1 MSGER
6 VLVIDDSEGIRSY
19 VASFLELQ
27 GFEVD
32 TAEDGRRALALLD
45 SGLAPDA
52 VVLDVLMTGLGGL
65 ETLRGIRERDP
76 EVPVIMLSG
85 HADVRTAIDGIERGA
100 FEYLMKPVDLE
111 ELIYKIE
118 DACSTD
124 EE

>member
-32 TAEDGRRALALLD
+32 TAEDGRRALALLE

-52 VVLDVLMTGLGGL
+52 IILDVMMTGLGGL
-65 ETLRGIRERDP
+65 ETLRCIREREP
-76 EVPVIMLSG
+76 EVPVIMLSVIG
-85 HADVRTAIDGIERGA
+85 KACTIVDAMKLGADRRVRISSSSSKGLFR
-100 FEYLMKPVDLE
+100 
-111 ELIYKIE
+111 
-118 DACSTD
+118 
-124 EE
+124 